1 MMMKDTM
8 SFSPDPTLFYSW
20 AGYNNTEILAG
31 SWHHYYSL
39 KIGDICQPGSFP
51 KISQWRDI
59 RKLMNHSTRNV
70 CSFSFISA
78 KHERGEYVYSVLGMQ
93 QQCCSGTGNISAL
106 TGWSCVWVCQ
116 ILNGNSGL
124 SKEESELQL
133 SLFSA

>member
-51 KISQWRDI
+51 KKSQRRDI
-59 RKLMNHSTRNV
+59 KKVMILYKK
-70 CSFSFISA
+70 CFS
-78 KHERGEYVYSVLGMQ
+78 VYFYM
-93 QQCCSGTGNISAL
+93 
-106 TGWSCVWVCQ
+106 
-116 ILNGNSGL
+116 
-124 SKEESELQL
+124 SET
-133 SLFSA
+133 